1 MQQRFNIFNQIH
13 KALRALLYDTALTVQ
28 QTYFGH
34 PDEAETSL
42 EKIKL
47 VLDIFDKHADHEDQF
62 VLPAI
67 YAYEPSLVD
76 AFEKEHMADHELAEK
91 LRSLIQTFE
100 TNSSLEHRITI
111 GDQILHSFIAFMSFN
126 LDHMGKEEKIINQR
140 LWRYYSDM
148 ELAAIN
154 QRIIASVSQ
163 EEMKI
168 TSAWMMKGLSNAEI
182 TAWLR
187 QVQTHAPE
195 SVFNTLFTIAEKELP
210 HSRFR
215 QILEDLTEG
224 AMLA

>member
-1 MQQRFNIFNQIH
+1 
-13 KALRALLYDTALTVQ
+13 
-28 QTYFGH
+28 
-34 PDEAETSL
+34 
-42 EKIKL
+42 
-47 VLDIFDKHADHEDQF
+47 
-62 VLPAI
+62 
-67 YAYEPSLVD
+67 
-76 AFEKEHMADHELAEK
+76 
-91 LRSLIQTFE
+91 
-100 TNSSLEHRITI
+100 
-111 GDQILHSFIAFMSFN
+111 
-126 LDHMGKEEKIINQR
+126 
-140 LWRYYSDM
+140 M